1 MGLNAKK
8 SLGQNFLTDK
18 NILRR
23 IASLLEVGPKDRI
36 IEVGPGHGELTEEI
50 LELKPKSLSAIE
62 KDSDLWPV
70 LTEKFGK
77 NTAFSLEKG
86 DALELL
92 LKIAPKKG
100 DWKIAGNIPYY
111 ITGHLFR
118 IIGELDNPP
127 SLSVFTTQ
135 KEVAERA
142 SCLPPDMNLLA
153 ASLGIWAEV
162 KMAGII
168 KKGSF
173 QPVPNVDSAIIV
185 LRKKDKAPRD
195 KDRYYSM
202 MKTLFKQPRKTVL
215 NNLSE
220 AMEKSKAITL
230 LDLLNISPS
239 LRPQNL
245 SVEDIIRLSK

>member
-23 IASLLEVGPKDRI
+23 IAALLEVDPKDRI

-50 LELKPKSLSAIE
+50 LELNPKSLSTIE
-62 KDSDLWPV
+62 KDSDLWPA
-70 LTEKFGK
+70 LTDKFGK

-92 LKIAPKKG
+92 STIAPKKG

-142 SCLPPDMNLLA
+142 SCLPPKMNLLA

-168 KKGSF
+168 KRGSF

-185 LRKKDKAPRD
+185 LKRKDETPKN
-195 KDRYYSM
+195 KDRYYDM
-202 MKTLFKQPRKTVL
+202 MRTLFKQPRKTVL

-220 AMEKSKAITL
+220 TMDKSEAIAL
-230 LDLLNISPS
+230 LDLMKIDPS

-245 SVEDIIRLSK
+245 SVEDIARLSR